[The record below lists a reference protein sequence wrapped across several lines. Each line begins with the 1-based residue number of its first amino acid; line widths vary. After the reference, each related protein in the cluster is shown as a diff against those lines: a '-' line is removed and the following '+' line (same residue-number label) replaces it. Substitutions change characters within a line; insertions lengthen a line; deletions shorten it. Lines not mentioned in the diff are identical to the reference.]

1 MKKNLIL
8 AGALGGSVLMTAAA
22 GHAGNGNPFNP
33 RSGNVL
39 TVAVYG
45 DAPYGLTPTD
55 DSQTVATPA
64 FIESINADPKVEL
77 VLHVGDIHSGKQF
90 CTEAYDRTV
99 FNLWTTFTRPVV
111 YTPGDNEWTD
121 CHKAGE
127 GGGTFNKTTGQI
139 DYVVDPTTGN
149 PVDYAKGDPIAN
161 LALVRSIFFSQPGRT
176 LGGAKLVLS
185 QAVAFDR
192 AHPSDANFVENVIFV
207 QQRVLVVTINLPG
220 GSNND

>member
-64 FIESINADPKVEL
+64 FIASINADPKVDL

-90 CTEAYDRTV
+90 CTEAYDRSV
-99 FNLWTTFTRPVV
+99 AELWAAYKDPLI

-127 GGGTFNKTTGQI
+127 GGHLYLDPPANTRPI
-139 DYVVDPTTGN
+139 DY
-149 PVDYAKGDPIAN
+149 AAGDPLDN
-161 LALVRSIFFSQPGRT
+161 LALIRSIFFATPGY
-176 LGGAKLVLS
+176 S
-185 QAVAFDR
+185 
-192 AHPSDANFVENVIFV
+192 
-207 QQRVLVVTINLPG
+207 
-220 GSNND
+220 

>member
-64 FIESINADPKVEL
+64 FIESINADPKVDL

-90 CTEAYDRTV
+90 CTEAYDRSL
-99 FNLWTTFTRPVV
+99 FNLWAACEKPLGYPR
-111 YTPGDNEWTD
+111 GDKEWSD
-121 CHKAGE
+121 CHKATE
-127 GGGTFNKTTGQI
+127 GGGTYSAATGQI
-139 DYVVDPTTGN
+139 TYVLDPGGN
-149 PVDYAKGDPIAN
+149 P
-161 LALVRSIFFSQPGRT
+161 
-176 LGGAKLVLS
+176 
-185 QAVAFDR
+185 
-192 AHPSDANFVENVIFV
+192 
-207 QQRVLVVTINLPG
+207 
-220 GSNND
+220 